1 MKLKHVLICFIC
13 IIICLTS
20 SCGVGSPD
28 QKESD
33 PEFQERFTSDY
44 WPAESNLMYASA
56 SVVTTSIIIESNQSG
71 QTITGVCQMADIH
84 KVQDRQH
91 VAIIEKASLLGG
103 EVRYSLAVF
112 STGEKKPSLLTW
124 SVKSVSVLAIHAN
137 DFATV
142 NLHGSSDQ
150 IKQEAQRFSTDP
162 LKYHMERG
170 ALEIAMINKQ
180 EHAEQIESII
190 SAYQDKKIG
199 DQIAAHE
206 LSASPG
212 ESDQRMACYL
222 LVRFEETDAMI
233 WVAQL
238 YQDIDGD
245 NLYFACSDPH
255 SPNATYL
262 ARIEPQLAQSIRESL
277 DK

>member
-1 MKLKHVLICFIC
+1 MKLKRVLIGFIC
-13 IIICLTS
+13 LMVCLMP

-33 PEFQERFTSDY
+33 PEFQERFASDY

-56 SVVTTSIIIESNQSG
+56 SVVTTSITVESNQPG

-91 VAIIEKASLLGG
+91 VAMIEKTSLIGG
-103 EVRYSLAVF
+103 EVRYRLAVF

-150 IKQEAQRFSTDP
+150 VKQEAQRFFTNP

-170 ALEIAMINKQ
+170 AVEIAAFNKQ
-180 EHAEQIESII
+180 EHAEQIESVI
-190 SAYQDKKIG
+190 SAYQDKKSG
-199 DQIAAHE
+199 EQIAARE
-206 LSASPG
+206 LSATPG

-233 WVAQL
+233 WVARL

-255 SPNATYL
+255 SPDATYF
-262 ARIEPQLAQSIRESL
+262 AQIEPQLAQSILESL
-277 DK
+277 EK